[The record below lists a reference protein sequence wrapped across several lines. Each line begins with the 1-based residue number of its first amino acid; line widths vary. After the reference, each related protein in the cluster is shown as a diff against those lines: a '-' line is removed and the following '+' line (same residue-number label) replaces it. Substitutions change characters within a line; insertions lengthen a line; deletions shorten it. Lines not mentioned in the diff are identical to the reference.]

1 MEEYI
6 KEILELV
13 NRAQILNHPKSYS
26 LEKAGPDT
34 IQLRFVHLTEEKISE
49 QFVVSLERSTGIIT
63 YIYETKPKTNLLL
76 GLSPSRGAHLLLEE
90 WKTKKE

>member
-26 LEKAGPDT
+26 LEKVGPDT
-34 IQLRFVHLTEEKISE
+34 IQLQFVHVTEEKVTE
-49 QFVVSLERSTGIIT
+49 QIMVSLELSTGIIT
-63 YIYETKPKTNLLL
+63 YIYETKPNVRLLL

>member
-6 KEILELV
+6 KDILDLV
-13 NRAQILNHPKSYS
+13 NRAQILNHPTSYS

-34 IQLRFVHLTEEKISE
+34 IQLRFVHLTKENVTE
-49 QFVVSLERSTGIIT
+49 QIVVSFDFSSGIIS
-63 YIYETKPKTNLLL
+63 YIYETKPNVRLLL
-76 GLSPSRGAHLLLEE
+76 GLSPSRGARLLLEK